1 MRISEKIAATTIA
14 VALTLGSAGCNNK
27 PESTPTSSS
36 SSMDPS
42 GEKSSTDSK
51 SSSDF
56 ISGLESSNPV
66 SSSNPEITKAPTPE
80 ATKVPTPTESLEEL
94 ALQEKLALAPELAG
108 SKKVIQEI
116 DGYKRVTYIAEAG
129 NVYGVEAGKYLG
141 EYKKEVIFENQEVGG
156 VALMPVVA
164 EKLLRDKLASITNEA
179 DKWVAIIPADIS
191 ELKTNE
197 PKIDVNIV
205 DFFNGQDTFKDV
217 FLKIDINKNVSIS
230 CPILGNEVVNTT
242 GNISPIAFDLN
253 NKFNINYPNSA
264 DTHNQFIYV
273 TNYSKLPIIN
283 EGRIPFGSKIA
294 EMATSIAVFKADKNV
309 LSFDK
314 NHILMVDDSL
324 VFLIDN

>member
-66 SSSNPEITKAPTPE
+66 SGSNPEITKAPTPE
-80 ATKVPTPTESLEEL
+80 ATKVPTPTESPEEL
-94 ALQEKLALAPELAG
+94 ALQEKLALAPEIAG
-108 SKKVIQEI
+108 LKKEI
-116 DGYKRVTYIAEAG
+116 KLINDLKRVVYISESGNPYNIEAG
-129 NVYGVEAGKYLG
+129 EYAG

-156 VALMPVVA
+156 VALIPVVA

-191 ELKTNE
+191 ELKTNK
-197 PKIDVNIV
+197 PKIDVNII
-205 DFFNGQDTFKDV
+205 DFFNGQETFKDI
-217 FLKIDINKNVSIS
+217 FLKIDINENVSIS
-230 CPILGNEVVNTT
+230 CPILGNEIVNTT
-242 GNISPIAFDLN
+242 GSLSPTPFGLN
-253 NKFNINYPNSA
+253 NSFNINHFNFA
-264 DTHNQFIYV
+264 DIHNQFLYF
-273 TNYSKLPIIN
+273 TNFSTSPVID
-283 EGRIPFGSKIA
+283 EGRISFGAKIA
-294 EMATSIAVFKADKNV
+294 EMATSIAFFKFNDSALPFNKD
-309 LSFDK
+309 
-314 NHILMVDDSL
+314 HILMADDSL
-324 VFLIDN
+324 VFLIDK